1 MMKEMYCVKVS
12 FRGYT
17 TECESKLT
25 NIFVKMGLT
34 VKKTGDQE
42 YTIISKDEN
51 TIDDIIYLGDCDMYS
66 IVYSYGR
73 KWK

>member
-1 MMKEMYCVKVS
+1 MMKKMYCVKVS

-17 TECESKLT
+17 AECESRVT

-34 VKKTGDQE
+34 VNKTGDQE

-51 TIDDIIYLGDCDMYS
+51 IIDDIIYLSGCDMMYS
-66 IVYSYGR
+66 LVG
-73 KWK
+73 

>member
-1 MMKEMYCVKVS
+1 MVKKMCCVKIS

-17 TECESKLT
+17 AECESRLT

-34 VKKTGDQE
+34 VNKTGDKE
-42 YTIISKDEN
+42 YTVISKDEN

-66 IVYSYGR
+66 LVE
-73 KWK
+73 